1 MDGLCAAAALKIANP
16 SIEVIF
22 SHPAL
27 IRSESMSEIIDS
39 NCAIVDLPFHPNC
52 GWYLDHHL
60 TNKPSKLVE
69 DEFIENGGIF
79 SWSLTPSA
87 ARLAYDL
94 ISESHD
100 LSHLEEILPIV
111 DRLDSGQ
118 ISIEEFLA
126 DGPIVRL
133 SRCLGM
139 RNIEFMHHILELII
153 SGTKITEICEDEW
166 VSEVLEEAK
175 RTRKTEIKLVKEQTT
190 IVDRLA
196 ICRLDETGIR
206 TNGYLVTA
214 YAGSRAD
221 AVCITHGY
229 LDGTIDD
236 AEKSALSAS
245 FYANSFLPNG
255 QDKYNLSLLA
265 TKLDATGGGHANACG
280 CRIQPVSHDFQV
292 EDRELNQMD
301 LERNLEVWTS
311 MWKNRETELA
321 I

>member
-60 TNKPSKLVE
+60 TNKPSKIVE
-69 DEFIENGGIF
+69 DQFVESGGIF

-94 ISESHD
+94 ISQSHD

-166 VSEVLEEAK
+166 VFEVLEEAK
-175 RTRKTEIKLVKEQTT
+175 QTRKTEIKLVKEQTT
-190 IVDRLA
+190 IFDRLA

-229 LDGTIDD
+229 LEGTIED

-245 FYANSFLPNG
+245 FYANSFLPDG
-255 QDKYNLSLLA
+255 QDKFNLSLLA

-280 CRIQPVSHDFQV
+280 CRIQPVSQDFQI

-301 LERNLEVWTS
+301 LERNLQVWMS
-311 MWKNRETELA
+311 MWENRETELA

>member
-27 IRSESMSEIIDS
+27 IRSESMREIIDS
-39 NCAIVDLPFHPNC
+39 TCAIVDLPFHPNC

-60 TNKPSKLVE
+60 TNKPSKSVE
-69 DEFIENGGIF
+69 DEFIDSGGIF

-139 RNIEFMHHILELII
+139 RNIEFMHHVLELII
-153 SGTKITEICEDEW
+153 SGAKITEICEDKW

-175 RTRKTEIKLVKEQTT
+175 QTRKTEIKLVKEQTT

-229 LDGTIDD
+229 LGGAIDN

-265 TKLDATGGGHANACG
+265 TKLDATGEGMQMLAAAEFN
-280 CRIQPVSHDFQV
+280 PSHKISKSKT
-292 EDRELNQMD
+292 E
-301 LERNLEVWTS
+301 NLTKWILKE
-311 MWKNRETELA
+311 